1 MSEITNKIRNSMREK
16 KSNLCISVDFT
27 KCQKILDTLALVKD
41 YIVMVKLHVDIIED
55 FSDDFIQKLVA
66 VCEKNSI
73 FILEDRKFADIG
85 HIFQKQFVGGMYR
98 IQSWCHLITMHSL
111 IGQGALQSF
120 EQCADLEKQ
129 GVLLIK
135 QMSNSGNWLDED
147 YASRTLWLGRLYPNL
162 VSGFIGQDKKNG
174 VDTSFLLLTPGVNR
188 TVIEDKLDQRYKT
201 PQQAI
206 KDGADIIIV
215 GRGIIQAPDMKNEA
229 EIYRRLAWQEYE
241 KKTK

>member
-16 KSNLCISVDFT
+16 KSNLCISIDFT
-27 KCQKILDTLALVKD
+27 KCQKILDTLELVKD

-55 FSDDFIQKLVA
+55 FSDHFIQKLVA
-66 VCEKNSI
+66 ICEKNSI

-85 HIFQKQFVGGMYR
+85 HIFQQQFVGGMYR

-120 EQCADLEKQ
+120 ENCADIETQ

-147 YASRTLWLGRLYPNL
+147 YSCRTFWLARMYPKL

-174 VDTSFLLLTPGVNR
+174 VDESFLLLTPGVNR
-188 TVIEDKLDQRYKT
+188 LVVEDNLDQRYKT
-201 PQQAI
+201 PPQAI
-206 KDGADIIIV
+206 KDGSDIIIV
-215 GRGIIQAPDMKNEA
+215 GRGITQSEDMKKEA
-229 EIYRRLAWQEYE
+229 EIYRRLAWVEYE
-241 KKTK
+241 KQFY